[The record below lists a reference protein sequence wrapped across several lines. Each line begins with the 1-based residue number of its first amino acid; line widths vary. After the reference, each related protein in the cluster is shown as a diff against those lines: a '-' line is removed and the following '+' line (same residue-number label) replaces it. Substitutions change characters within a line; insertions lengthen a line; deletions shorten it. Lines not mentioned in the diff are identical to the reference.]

1 MIDIRLGDCLDVMK
15 DISEKSIDC
24 IITSPP
30 YWNQRDYE
38 NDKQWGNEKTME
50 EYIDKILLWGD
61 ECKRILKDE
70 GSMFLN
76 IGDKY
81 SKKGLSLIPERIV
94 IKLSDNGWCLRNTI
108 IWHKPNHMPTSVKDR
123 LCNTYEYVYFFVKS
137 SGKYFNFDYYNNIDN
152 IRIKQV
158 EDKKSKKSID
168 FPDTIEF
175 DEYESWVEKINE
187 FNKNKEKNYNG
198 KFKNQDLNIGQSP
211 AGRQSVGISYSLQRK
226 NKIDKNTSLEINKFI
241 KHYAVKN
248 KKTSKQIDLHFGN
261 KDTASHWLRTDNGK
275 SLPKPEDW
283 MKLKEFLEIDDD
295 KYDKIM
301 TEIYYVSQNV
311 KNNPLG
317 KNPGDLWIINTE
329 KCKESHFAVFPTEL
343 PRRII
348 SAFCPENGIV
358 LDTFAGSGTTGLAA
372 NELNRKCILIECNPE
387 FIEIMNKRIKIE
399 L

>member
-1 MIDIRLGDCLDVMK
+1 
-15 DISEKSIDC
+15 
-24 IITSPP
+24 
-30 YWNQRDYE
+30 
-38 NDKQWGNEKTME
+38 
-50 EYIDKILLWGD
+50 
-61 ECKRILKDE
+61 
-70 GSMFLN
+70 
-76 IGDKY
+76 
-81 SKKGLSLIPERIV
+81 
-94 IKLSDNGWCLRNTI
+94 
-108 IWHKPNHMPTSVKDR
+108 
-123 LCNTYEYVYFFVKS
+123 
-137 SGKYFNFDYYNNIDN
+137 
-152 IRIKQV
+152 
-158 EDKKSKKSID
+158 
-168 FPDTIEF
+168 
-175 DEYESWVEKINE
+175 
-187 FNKNKEKNYNG
+187 
-198 KFKNQDLNIGQSP
+198 
-211 AGRQSVGISYSLQRK
+211 
-226 NKIDKNTSLEINKFI
+226 
-241 KHYAVKN
+241 
-248 KKTSKQIDLHFGN
+248 
-261 KDTASHWLRTDNGK
+261 
-275 SLPKPEDW
+275 